1 MDIETL
7 LPTTNEDEMK
17 KLMKDLDRER
27 SYREH
32 KCWRQYITVLI
43 SIAFCGFQLFAT
55 LKGTIPT

>member
-32 KCWRQYITVLI
+32 KCWRQYITVLV

-55 LKGTIPT
+55 